1 MYTKYENGSR
11 RHQFVSEE
19 MSKDEL
25 KEETLIRGI
34 SNSTVD
40 IDKREQSSNNE
51 KKERKKERKKKE
63 RKNKE
68 RKKEKRKKERSCKSI
83 GE

>member
-25 KEETLIRGI
+25 KEETTIRGI

-40 IDKREQSSNNE
+40 VDKRETSSNNE
-51 KKERKKERKKKE
+51 KERKKGK
-63 RKNKE
+63 
-68 RKKEKRKKERSCKSI
+68 
-83 GE
+83 